1 MILSQDSSLKTA
13 GKSCKQKP
21 CRNECKGQRTI
32 ESKKMVILLTQV
44 KKEENE
50 NLIIKKTYTVTAC
63 PPNVYSMLVAPVK

>member
-1 MILSQDSSLKTA
+1 
-13 GKSCKQKP
+13 
-21 CRNECKGQRTI
+21 
-32 ESKKMVILLTQV
+32 MVILLTQV